1 MSRLTWSVYQK
12 FNRPTSPAGG
22 YICIRKDISVFS
34 LIYIIIILL
43 TYLSVIYTIKT
54 ERGDFMDSIRSA
66 IENTVSISLFNR
78 GLQGKFLMK

>member
-43 TYLSVIYTIKT
+43 TYLSDLYNI
-54 ERGDFMDSIRSA
+54 FMDEVKYRYGA
-66 IENTVSISLFNR
+66 KVV
-78 GLQGKFLMK
+78 MKKS